1 MAEEGNSLTETAAAP
16 AAGVCCSLGRGIA
29 GGGILKKPESGEKN
43 THTPQMPNTHF
54 LVAIL
59 THTKHTY
66 THTAYA
72 KDLLSC
78 SCILTHTH
86 KSRGNSRVPDNSCEI
101 KERTGEDSIL
111 VRCANMC
118 SLKKTVVLL
127 ASFSLTSSL
136 WLPS

>member
-1 MAEEGNSLTETAAAP
+1 MVWLKSRGGSRQAPKPRVSGGNHGKIIALAEEGNSLTETAAAP

-78 SCILTHTH
+78 SCIHTHTNPGGTAEYQIIPV
-86 KSRGNSRVPDNSCEI
+86 K
-101 KERTGEDSIL
+101 
-111 VRCANMC
+111 
-118 SLKKTVVLL
+118 
-127 ASFSLTSSL
+127 
-136 WLPS
+136 